1 MAQITPDPI
10 MRIAMGFM
18 AAKHLFVANE
28 IGLFTGLA
36 QGPATLHELAAICGI
51 PRRTAGIS
59 ADAMVSLG
67 LLERDGDRHRNSDTA
82 AVFLAGQPGPDLR
95 PMLRFWNRISYPGWL
110 ALEDAVRAGAGQAKF
125 GEFSAEEQQIF
136 SAGVEAFS
144 AATAASLAANYD
156 FSTHRRLLDIGGGT
170 GSFLLAV
177 LRRHPALRGTLFELR
192 GACEVARRRLAGE
205 PEGVRIDVV
214 EGDLVSD
221 PLPPGH
227 DVLLLANTVH
237 VLSAAHNLDLLRK
250 LRVQAALG
258 THLLLVDLWMN
269 PGHTQ
274 PPAAPLMSGE
284 FLIISGEGQAYGE
297 DDAEAWLRE
306 TGWRKAERRPLGGPH
321 SVIVAEAI

>member
-51 PRRTAGIS
+51 PPRTVGIS

-67 LLERDGDRHRNSDTA
+67 LLERDGDRYRNSDTA
-82 AVFLAGQPGPDLR
+82 AAFLAGQPGADLR
-95 PMLRFWNRISYPGWL
+95 PALRFWNRISYPGWL

-156 FSTHRRLLDIGGGT
+156 FSRHRRLLDIGGGT

-177 LRRHPALRGTLFELR
+177 LRRHPALRGTLFELP

-250 LRVQAALG
+250 LRVQAAPG
-258 THLLLVDLWMN
+258 THLLLVDLWMDYC
-269 PGHTQ
+269 HTQ

-306 TGWRKAERRPLGGPH
+306 TGWRKAERQPLGGPH